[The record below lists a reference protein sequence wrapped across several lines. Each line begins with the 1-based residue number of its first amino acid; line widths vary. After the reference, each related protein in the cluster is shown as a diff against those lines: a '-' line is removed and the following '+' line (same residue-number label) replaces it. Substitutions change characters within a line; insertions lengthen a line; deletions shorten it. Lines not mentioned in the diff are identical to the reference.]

1 MIYNIPLGA
10 GQRAIA
16 DMIENA
22 LVYEYVEQ
30 GGVLPNSVRSIEDVS
45 FDGKLIDIKTRD
57 VGRQFSMPNL
67 ISVDRLLRQK
77 ELEIVYDFVTY
88 AVDGLQAKVISR
100 EQRPVYTL
108 DWEDLRIQNLGLGQL
123 QLVNHD
129 LGVSQLSR
137 DQWYERLELEM
148 VEFYDRQ
155 IIKFRNLRNKLL
167 S

>member
-100 EQRPVYTL
+100 EQRPIYTL
-108 DWEDLRIQNLGLGQL
+108 DWKDLRIQNLGLGQL

-137 DQWYERLELEM
+137 DQWYEQLELEM
-148 VEFYDRQ
+148 VKFYDRK
-155 IIKFRNLRNKLL
+155 IIKFKKLRNKLL

>member
-67 ISVDRLLRQK
+67 I
-77 ELEIVYDFVTY
+77 
-88 AVDGLQAKVISR
+88 
-100 EQRPVYTL
+100 
-108 DWEDLRIQNLGLGQL
+108 
-123 QLVNHD
+123 
-129 LGVSQLSR
+129 LS
-137 DQWYERLELEM
+137 L
-148 VEFYDRQ
+148 
-155 IIKFRNLRNKLL
+155 IHI
-167 S
+167 